1 MTGGTGSVPLASSS
15 IFTLAAMILD
25 AKPATLGAMA
35 QRWSDLAGIST
46 NSADGMES
54 SLDTLMRSWQ
64 SSRAQPAFESNTRPL
79 IGTLRAVATDST
91 KIAVS
96 LRQAQT
102 DLQRAQTEM
111 AALLAQANALIPNG
125 PLDYANAAG
134 QTTSQQLAALTQ
146 QAIKIIQALSDDY
159 DVLAVGI
166 SSGMPVYAGPAGPA
180 APANTTP
187 ATTSQNSAV
196 NPVSQIPTVPT
207 AQASQ
212 SSPTASAVPASAP
225 TSAPASTSMG
235 SMPAIPALGPVGTTV
250 PTSTGIPTATPP
262 TLDGGGTGAAVPTI
276 PAASAIP
283 TTTPAPGTFTDTFLP
298 AGTLSLGGFG
308 SYDVPLSTAPGLLP
322 AEQPVSALPSQNAG
336 SSVVAAEPPALS
348 GDGAATPSGAGAG
361 MPFLPGMPGG
371 ASAGS
376 ASGRRPKLGEGLF
389 DDDSPAE
396 RERRGRPEVRQGVI
410 AAEEPDL
417 PISAY
422 GSSQDTVGPRRARA
436 RESGFDDGV
445 WGLPGGLADPIL
457 TTDGTRG

>member
-102 DLQRAQTEM
+102 DLQRSQTEM

-146 QAIKIIQALSDDY
+146 QAVKIIQALSDDY

-180 APANTTP
+180 NTTP
-187 ATTSQNSAV
+187 ATASQNSAV
-196 NPVSQIPTVPT
+196 SPVSQIPTVPT

-212 SSPTASAVPASAP
+212 SSPTASAIPASAP
-225 TSAPASTSMG
+225 TSTPIGST
-235 SMPAIPALGPVGTTV
+235 PTIPALGPVGTTV
-250 PTSTGIPTATPP
+250 PTSTGIPTATLP
-262 TLDGGGTGAAVPTI
+262 TLDAGGIGTAVPTI

-283 TTTPAPGTFTDTFLP
+283 TTPLTPVTPLTPGTFTDTFLP
-298 AGTLSLGGFG
+298 AGTLGIGGFG
-308 SYDVPLSTAPGLLP
+308 SYDVPLSPAPGLLP
-322 AEQPVSALPSQNAG
+322 AEQPVSALPSQNGG
-336 SSVVAAEPPALS
+336 SSVVAAEPPAPS
-348 GDGAATPSGAGAG
+348 GDGAAAPSGAGAG

-396 RERRGRPEVRQGVI
+396 QERRGRPAVRQGVI

-445 WGLPGGLADPIL
+445 WGLPAGLADPIL